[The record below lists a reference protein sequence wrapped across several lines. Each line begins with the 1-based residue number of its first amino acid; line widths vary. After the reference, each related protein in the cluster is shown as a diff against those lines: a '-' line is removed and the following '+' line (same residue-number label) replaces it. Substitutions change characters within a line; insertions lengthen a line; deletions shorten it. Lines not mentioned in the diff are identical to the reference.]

1 MADLAISRLM
11 ANAILTVMR
20 FSAVHRVYSSQ
31 SSFIGSWCN
40 GSINGSNP
48 FGVGS
53 NPTESVL
60 ER

>member
-1 MADLAISRLM
+1 M
-11 ANAILTVMR
+11 ANAILTVMS